1 MNGLSPE
8 RRIRI
13 ERWMILNE
21 HTRSNPS
28 DHDLRVPI
36 SSIRSKTRQQIRPI
50 KKRSNG
56 TRAFFLP
63 RLARQGPREST
74 RGGNF
79 AGTRRASAMV
89 SNRII
94 ELAQYQEEA
103 MTNTMDGSL
112 PVDTQYSWLPTSRID
127 RTAERQPQQ
136 EIRPPRSLSRPR
148 MSSAMRPG
156 CRGEVQRVPPS
167 SIRRLELDFSPP
179 SFHLCSPWL
188 LIWHRGTWRP
198 ALYSPASTRPSET
211 RAQKS
216 GGNHGTFLSLLR
228 NPFPAKELTTLV
240 EDEGDTADNVG
251 PRGGDPRDST
261 TGADKWAA
269 QMCSPLSQGRG
280 KPAQVL
286 TSLFFSISIFKFN
299 LKFEFH
305 SICDFQL
312 IFNSTI

>member
-13 ERWMILNE
+13 GWWMILNE
-21 HTRSNPS
+21 HARSNPS

-79 AGTRRASAMV
+79 TGARRTSAMV

-112 PVDTQYSWLPTSRID
+112 PVD
-127 RTAERQPQQ
+127 
-136 EIRPPRSLSRPR
+136 
-148 MSSAMRPG
+148 
-156 CRGEVQRVPPS
+156 
-167 SIRRLELDFSPP
+167 
-179 SFHLCSPWL
+179 
-188 LIWHRGTWRP
+188 
-198 ALYSPASTRPSET
+198 
-211 RAQKS
+211 AQ
-216 GGNHGTFLSLLR
+216 
-228 NPFPAKELTTLV
+228 
-240 EDEGDTADNVG
+240 
-251 PRGGDPRDST
+251 
-261 TGADKWAA
+261 
-269 QMCSPLSQGRG
+269 
-280 KPAQVL
+280 
-286 TSLFFSISIFKFN
+286 
-299 LKFEFH
+299 
-305 SICDFQL
+305 
-312 IFNSTI
+312 